1 MAATVLLVVAGV
13 FLVGQQE
20 RLEAAFVAQLVL
32 DHEKCFTQFGA
43 GHPRLDA
50 PQAEARLAA
59 FGFDVSVPASS
70 EGDQI
75 VLVDVRSCDY
85 DGGRMA
91 HLLYEVAGQAVSFF
105 VVRGAPHIEGTLE
118 LLGQQERLWSKN
130 GETCVLVGAQDIVA
144 MDKVAAHM
152 RGYE

>member
-1 MAATVLLVVAGV
+1 MVATVLLVVAGV

-70 EGDQI
+70 EDDQI

-105 VVRGAPHIEGTLE
+105 VVRGAAAYRGDPRASGTAGAALVE
-118 LLGQQERLWSKN
+118 KRGDVCPGGCAGRRGDGQGRRPYARL
-130 GETCVLVGAQDIVA
+130 
-144 MDKVAAHM
+144 
-152 RGYE
+152 